1 MYVRVKHK
9 NALTNKYVTIGTS
22 PFMDNFSMFRHID
35 CGFEHTQTTP
45 LCVYEYSNKSTDNK
59 FLQRFIGICF
69 CFLLGI
75 D

>member
-1 MYVRVKHK
+1 
-9 NALTNKYVTIGTS
+9 
-22 PFMDNFSMFRHID
+22 MDNFSMFRHID